1 MGQQQL
7 LLIVL
12 GFIVVTTAV
21 IIGINMFTAAE
32 EEANRDALVSVLTSL
47 GTMAQEYYHTPIEYA
62 GGNKKFKGWKIPK
75 LFKDF
80 EAGKIKVKFN
90 KKEQEVTI
98 TATGTSKGRDN
109 KEKVEVEAK
118 VKPTFM
124 RIKTLN

>member
-12 GFIVVTTAV
+12 GV
-21 IIGINMFTAAE
+21 IIVGIAVAVGINLFSASAT
-32 EEANRDALVSVLTSL
+32 EANREQLVSVLTSL
-47 GTMAQEYYHTPIEYA
+47 GIMAQEYYQKSVMLD
-62 GGNKKFKGWKIPK
+62 GGNRKFKGWKIPK
-75 LFKDF
+75 FYREF

-98 TATGTSKGRDN
+98 TATGTAKGRDN
-109 KEKVEVEAK
+109 KKKVKVEAK